1 MGLSRLSERCRK
13 CRYVD
18 TCEHKEME
26 GLLMAEAGQ
35 PAAAEAAA
43 PVLTTDDT
51 VTIHLDSQTAVTI
64 DADQIRRQ
72 IARSFG
78 ISPLMGGA

>member
-18 TCEHKEME
+18 TCDHKEME
-26 GLLMAEAGQ
+26 GLLMAESRQ

-43 PVLTTDDT
+43 PVLATDDT
-51 VTIHLDSQTAVTI
+51 VAIHLDSQTSVTI
-64 DADQIRRQ
+64 EADQIRWQ

-78 ISPLMGGA
+78 MSPLMGGA

>member
-18 TCEHKEME
+18 TCDHKEME
-26 GLLMAEAGQ
+26 GLMVIEAVQPASAEAC
-35 PAAAEAAA
+35 A
-43 PVLTTDDT
+43 PVLAPSDT
-51 VTIHLDSQTAVTI
+51 VTINLDSQTAVTVN
-64 DADQIRRQ
+64 ADQIRRQ

>member
-1 MGLSRLSERCRK
+1 MGLSRLSERCHK

-26 GLLMAEAGQ
+26 GLLMAEAAQ

-43 PVLTTDDT
+43 PVLAAEDT
-51 VTIHLDSQTAVTI
+51 VTIPLDSQTAVTI
-64 DADQIRRQ
+64 DGDQIRRK
-72 IARSFG
+72 IAQAFG
-78 ISPLMGGA
+78 ASMLGGV

>member
-18 TCEHKEME
+18 TCDHKEME
-26 GLLMAEAGQ
+26 GLMMIEAVQ
-35 PAAAEAAA
+35 SAASEVSA
-43 PVLTTDDT
+43 PVLAPSDT

-64 DADQIRRQ
+64 NADQIRRK
-72 IARSFG
+72 IAQSFG
-78 ISPLMGGA
+78 IAPLMGGY

>member
-1 MGLSRLSERCRK
+1 MMGLSRLSERCHK

-26 GLLMAEAGQ
+26 GLLMAEAAQ

-43 PVLTTDDT
+43 PVLAAEDT
-51 VTIHLDSQTAVTI
+51 VTIPLDSQTAVTI
-64 DADQIRRQ
+64 DGDQIRRK
-72 IARSFG
+72 IAQAFG
-78 ISPLMGGA
+78 ASMLGGV

>member
-1 MGLSRLSERCRK
+1 MGLSKLSERCRK

-18 TCEHKEME
+18 TSEHKEME

-35 PAAAEAAA
+35 PAAAEAAS
-43 PVLTTDDT
+43 PVLAPNDT
-51 VTIHLDSQTAVTI
+51 VTIHIDSQTAVTVN
-64 DADQIRRQ
+64 ADQIRRE

-78 ISPLMGGA
+78 ISPLMGGV

>member
-26 GLLMAEAGQ
+26 GLLMAEAVQ
-35 PAAAEAAA
+35 PAAAEAAS
-43 PVLTTDDT
+43 PVLAPSDT

-64 DADQIRRQ
+64 DADQIRRK
-72 IARSFG
+72 IAQSFG
-78 ISPLMGGA
+78 IAPLMGGY

>member
-18 TCEHKEME
+18 TCDHKGME

-35 PAAAEAAA
+35 PVAAETAA
-43 PVLTTDDT
+43 PVLAADDT

-78 ISPLMGGA
+78 ISPLMGGV

>member
-18 TCEHKEME
+18 TCDHKEME
-26 GLLMAEAGQ
+26 ELLMAEAGH
-35 PAAAEAAA
+35 PVAAEVAA
-43 PVLTTDDT
+43 PVLATDDT

-64 DADQIRRQ
+64 DADQIRRK
-72 IARSFG
+72 IAQAFG
-78 ISPLMGGA
+78 ASMLGGV

>member
-1 MGLSRLSERCRK
+1 MGLSRLSERCHK

-26 GLLMAEAGQ
+26 GLLMAEAAQ

-43 PVLTTDDT
+43 PVLAA
-51 VTIHLDSQTAVTI
+51 L
-64 DADQIRRQ
+64 RRGYGTPHVNTRDVPEFC
-72 IARSFG
+72 RSVLPEF
-78 ISPLMGGA
+78 S

>member
-43 PVLTTDDT
+43 PVLATDDT
-51 VTIHLDSQTAVTI
+51 VTIHLDSQVAVTI
-64 DADQIRRQ
+64 DGDQIRRK
-72 IARSFG
+72 IAQAVVASM
-78 ISPLMGGA
+78 MGGA

>member
-1 MGLSRLSERCRK
+1 
-13 CRYVD
+13 V
-18 TCEHKEME
+18 
-26 GLLMAEAGQ
+26 
-35 PAAAEAAA
+35 AAETAA
-43 PVLTTDDT
+43 PVLAADDT

-78 ISPLMGGA
+78 ISPLMGGV

>member
-43 PVLTTDDT
+43 PVLATDDT

-64 DADQIRRQ
+64 DADQIRRK
-72 IARSFG
+72 IAQWFG
-78 ISPLMGGA
+78 LAPLMGGY

>member
-18 TCEHKEME
+18 TCDHKEME

-43 PVLTTDDT
+43 LC
-51 VTIHLDSQTAVTI
+51 
-64 DADQIRRQ
+64 
-72 IARSFG
+72 
-78 ISPLMGGA
+78 SPLTIR

>member
-18 TCEHKEME
+18 TCDHKEME

-35 PAAAEAAA
+35 PVA
-43 PVLTTDDT
+43 
-51 VTIHLDSQTAVTI
+51 
-64 DADQIRRQ
+64 
-72 IARSFG
+72 G
-78 ISPLMGGA
+78 GGGAPHGGSRFALS

>member
-18 TCEHKEME
+18 TCDHKEME

-35 PAAAEAAA
+35 PAAAA
-43 PVLTTDDT
+43 PVLATDDT
-51 VTIHLDSQTAVTI
+51 VTIHLDSQVAVTI
-64 DADQIRRQ
+64 DGDQIRRK
-72 IARSFG
+72 IAQAVVASM
-78 ISPLMGGA
+78 MGGA

>member
-1 MGLSRLSERCRK
+1 MMGLSRLSERCHK

-26 GLLMAEAGQ
+26 GLLMAEAAQ

-43 PVLTTDDT
+43 PVLAAEDS
-51 VTIHLDSQTAVTI
+51 VTIPLDSQVAVTI
-64 DADQIRRQ
+64 DGDQIRRK
-72 IARSFG
+72 IAQAFG
-78 ISPLMGGA
+78 ASMLGGV